1 MVKVAINGFGRIG
14 RLILR
19 AAQNVKGVDVVAV
32 NDLGDAKSA
41 AYLLKYD
48 STHGR
53 FNGTVEAR
61 VSPDGT
67 DSALIVNNRKIR
79 YTSIK
84 DPTQLPWKELK
95 VDVVLECTG
104 VFTTKAECEK
114 HIQAGA
120 KKVILSAPAKS
131 GEPVKTIVLG
141 INDKDYK
148 GETVISNASCTTN
161 CLAPVA
167 KVLDENFG
175 IKRGFMTTIHAYT
188 NDQRILD
195 LSHKDLRRA
204 RSAALNIIP
213 TSTGA
218 AKAIGEV
225 LPQLKGKLDGIAMR
239 VPVPDGS
246 VTDLVVELN
255 KLVTKNDVNAAMK
268 AAAHGPL
275 KGTLEYTEDPI
286 VSSDIVGNPASSI
299 FDGLSTM
306 VLGNNLVKVVSWYDN
321 EWGFSNR
328 MVELVKLVGK

>member
-19 AAQNVKGVDVVAV
+19 AAQNVKGVDVVGI
-32 NDLGDAKSA
+32 NDLGDVKSA

-61 VSPDGT
+61 ASPDGS
-67 DSALIVNNRKIR
+67 DSALIVNNREIKF
-79 YTSIK
+79 TSVK
-84 DPTQLPWKELK
+84 DPIQLPWRELK

-131 GEPVKTIVLG
+131 GEAVKTIVLG
-141 INDKDYK
+141 VNDKDYK

-175 IKRGFMTTIHAYT
+175 IKRGFMTTVHAYT

-195 LSHKDLRRA
+195 LAHKDLRRA
-204 RSAALNIIP
+204 RSAALSIIP

-255 KLVTKNDVNAAMK
+255 KLVTKEAVNAAMK
-268 AAAHGPL
+268 AASRGQL
-275 KGTLEYTEDPI
+275 KGTLEYCEDPI
-286 VSSDIVGNPASSI
+286 VSADIIGNPASSI
-299 FDGLSTM
+299 FDSLSTM
-306 VLGNNLVKVVSWYDN
+306 VIGNNLVKVVSCMTMNGALAAGWLS
-321 EWGFSNR
+321 W
-328 MVELVKLVGK
+328 